1 MINKKKPAA
10 KIAEPTKKRMPRG
23 RPKCQPTKK
32 RMPRGRP
39 KCQPTIDQFSRN
51 IAAIGTKQLLTIF
64 DIDGCIA
71 DDSWRFQFVQR
82 DGECNDEK
90 YHAYHSASNLDER
103 LSSGHEVFQ
112 RAHAA
117 GFFPIFI
124 TARPEAYRS
133 ITESWL
139 AAQLGI
145 TVGTDAALFM
155 RRDRD
160 PKTSVEVKR
169 KIVEEMSK
177 VIHLRRIVAA
187 YDDREDI
194 ASMYFNAFDINA
206 YKLDANGVHDFLG
219 VQESRAPGI
228 APMKSRAIVRGTLGQ
243 CVDDV
248 EAASVVDDMQ
258 AYIQEHGTSESE
270 VLGQDTFNRLAA
282 YGRKEGGPVDPNA
295 VDYDVVPMILKSM
308 ATTFEERAQVY
319 GNDCARAGRVM
330 QVLFPEGY
338 TATSA
343 ADHAMMGHFER
354 VIAKLTRFASSGLKH
369 VDSIH
374 DLAAYAAICEAEVDG
389 HNIIFPG
396 A

>member
-1 MINKKKPAA
+1 MVSKKKPAA
-10 KIAEPTKKRMPRG
+10 KITAPKRKPG
-23 RPKCQPTKK
+23 RPKRQLP
-32 RMPRGRP
+32 
-39 KCQPTIDQFSRN
+39 IDQFSRN
-51 IAAIGTKQLLTIF
+51 IAAIGTQQLLTIF

-82 DGECNDEK
+82 DGECTEEK

-139 AAQLGI
+139 AAQLGV

-169 KIVEEMSK
+169 EIVEEMGK

-219 VQESRAPGI
+219 VQQSRAPGI
-228 APMKSRAIVRGTLGQ
+228 APIKSRAVPAIVREASGRR
-243 CVDDV
+243 VDDV
-248 EAASVVDDMQ
+248 EADGVVDDMQ
-258 AYIQEHGTSESE
+258 AYIQKHGASELE
-270 VLGQDTFNRLAA
+270 VLGQGAFERMPA
-282 YGRKEGGPVDPNA
+282 YGCTDEGLADADPIEQSDRNN
-295 VDYDVVPMILKSM
+295 YGDVGAILSSM
-308 ATTFEERAQVY
+308 AESFAAKNKQY
-319 GNDCARAGRVM
+319 GNNGIKVGEVM
-330 QVLFPEGY
+330 KVLFPGGV
-338 TATSA
+338 TAVTQ
-343 ADHAMMGHFER
+343 ADQRMWHLFQL
-354 VIAKLTRFASSGLKH
+354 VIVKLTRFANSGLKH
-369 VDSIH
+369 ADSIH
-374 DLAAYAAICEAEVDG
+374 DLAIYAVMVESEVDF
-389 HNIIFPG
+389 HNLSTG
-396 A
+396 E

>member
-1 MINKKKPAA
+1 MVSKKKPAA
-10 KIAEPTKKRMPRG
+10 KITAPKKTPG
-23 RPKCQPTKK
+23 RPKRQLP
-32 RMPRGRP
+32 
-39 KCQPTIDQFSRN
+39 IDQFSRN
-51 IAAIGTKQLLTIF
+51 IATIGTQQLLTIF

-139 AAQLGI
+139 AAQLGV

-169 KIVEEMSK
+169 EIVEEMGK

-228 APMKSRAIVRGTLGQ
+228 APMKSRAVPAVARGELGVR
-243 CVDDV
+243 VDDV
-248 EAASVVDDMQ
+248 EAAASVEDMQ
-258 AYIQEHGTSESE
+258 AYIQKHGASECE
-270 VLGQDTFNRLAA
+270 VLGQDTFNRMAA

-343 ADHAMMGHFER
+343 TDHAMMGHFER